1 MFQNYLKIALRNIK
15 RYKGYSFINISGL
28 TIGIT
33 CCIFIFL
40 YVQYETSYDSYH
52 KDVDRVYRI
61 IASVNSSSGT
71 SVYAGTAHQL
81 IPIVKENFQQ
91 AEYIAKVTPWR
102 SDEQVRYGD
111 KIFKETPFDIPF
123 ADEDILKILT
133 FQFIHGDPNTALT
146 RPKTVILTKATAI
159 KYFGNENPIGKVL
172 TFGDEDFEVT
182 GVIADLPG
190 NTIFR
195 FNMLRSW
202 NTLNPGMFYPRWMNY
217 HLTFVKLAP
226 HQEPEN
232 FAQLITQ
239 TITDHSKEDFEKTN
253 IQYSSILQPIEDVH
267 LNSNNFIFE
276 RVNVANKLYIY
287 IFSTIGIIIIIIT
300 CLNFMNLLT
309 ARSSLRACEV
319 GMRKVTGAQR
329 HQLFSQF
336 ISESLI
342 LTSISFVIAL
352 YVVYLLISVFN
363 EMAQLKIDYSM
374 MRTTNFIFIVTFTII
389 VLGVAAGSYP
399 ALVLSSFKPMSLLS
413 ESPRLGIRG
422 EKLRK
427 ILVVGQFAL
436 SITMIIGVML
446 FHNQLN
452 FMKNKSLGFDI
463 EQKLII
469 NMQNTEVGRSNY
481 LAIKKEFTNHSSVLG
496 ATFSTGVPGRSF
508 RHVRIFPSG
517 QQETNSHNFNF
528 IEVDGDFLDLYGI
541 EILAGRNLSDEE
553 RTNLSYMPAILT
565 ETAVRTFGWSSP
577 EEALN
582 KTFQDRDPNVLAIA
596 VVKDFHYTGLQKPI
610 EPFAISLRGGYQY
623 LTLEIDTENVS
634 NTLSFIQNKFKQ
646 LFPGTLFEYSFLD
659 EDFNRLYQREEQ
671 AAKIFIIFTSLG
683 IFIACLGLFGLT
695 AFTVEQRT
703 KEIGIRKALGASIT
717 NIILMLSR
725 EFVKWVL
732 ISNIIAWPVAYFGI
746 NLILHNFAYRINVG
760 FMPFIVLALLALV
773 IAILTVSFQSVKA
786 ALANPVKSLRYE

>member
-1 MFQNYLKIALRNIK
+1 MFKNYLKIAVRNIK
-15 RYKGYSFINISGL
+15 RYKGYSLINIAGL

-40 YVQYETSYDSYH
+40 YVQYETSYDCYH

-81 IPIVKENFQQ
+81 IPYVQQNFQQ
-91 AEYIAKVTPWR
+91 AQYIAKITPWR

-111 KIFKETPFDIPF
+111 KVFKETPFDIPY

-133 FQFIHGDPNTALT
+133 FRFIHGDPNTALT
-146 RPKTVILTKATAI
+146 RPKTVILTEGTAK
-159 KYFGNENPIGKVL
+159 KYFGNKNPMGEVLSIDEEN
-172 TFGDEDFEVT
+172 FEVT

-190 NTIFR
+190 NTVFR

-202 NTLNPGMFYPRWMNY
+202 STLDPGMFYPRWMNF

-226 HQEPEN
+226 GQEPEN
-232 FAQLITQ
+232 FAQLLTK
-239 TITDHSKEDFEKTN
+239 TIIDHSKEDFEKAN
-253 IQYSSILQPIEDVH
+253 IQYSSILQPIEDIH
-267 LNSNNFIFE
+267 LKSKDFIFE
-276 RVNVANKLYIY
+276 RVNVGNKLFIY
-287 IFSTIGIIIIIIT
+287 IFSAIGIIIIIIT

-309 ARSSLRACEV
+309 ARSSLRASEV
-319 GMRKVTGAQR
+319 GVRKVTGAQR

-342 LTSISFVIAL
+342 LTAISFVIAL
-352 YVVYLLISVFN
+352 YIVHLLMNMFN
-363 EMAQLKIDYSM
+363 EMAHLKIDYSI
-374 MRTTNFIFIVTFTII
+374 MRTINFIATALFVII

-413 ESPRLGIRG
+413 ESARLGIWG

-436 SITMIIGVML
+436 SITMIIGVIL

-452 FMKNKSLGFDI
+452 FMKNKSLGFNI
-463 EQKLII
+463 EKKLII
-469 NMQNTEVGRSNY
+469 NMQNTQVGRGNY
-481 LAIKKEFTNHSSVLG
+481 LAIKKEFTSHASVLG

-508 RHVRIFPSG
+508 RYVRIFPNG
-517 QQETNSHNFNF
+517 QQETNSHDFNF
-528 IEVDGDFLDLYGI
+528 LEADGDFLTLYGI
-541 EILAGRNLSDEE
+541 EILAGRNLSEEE
-553 RTNLSYMPAILT
+553 RTNLSYMPAILN
-565 ETAVRTFGWSSP
+565 ETAVRTLGWTSP

-582 KTFQDRDPNVLAIA
+582 KSFQDRNPDVIAIG

-623 LTLEIDTENVS
+623 LTLEIDTENIS
-634 NTLSFIQNKFKQ
+634 HTLAFIESKFKQ
-646 LFPGTLFEYSFLD
+646 LFPGKLFEYSFLD
-659 EDFNRLYQREEQ
+659 TDFNRLYQREEQ
-671 AAKIFIIFTSLG
+671 AAKIFSIFTSLG
-683 IFIACLGLFGLT
+683 IAVACLGLFGLA

-703 KEIGIRKALGASIT
+703 KEIGIRKVLGASIT
-717 NIILMLSR
+717 NIMFMLSQ

-746 NLILHNFAYRINVG
+746 NLVLQNFAYRINIG
-760 FMPFIVLALLALV
+760 LMPFIASAVLALV
-773 IAILTVSFQSVKA
+773 IAILTISYQSIKA
-786 ALANPVKSLRYE
+786 AVANPVESLRYE